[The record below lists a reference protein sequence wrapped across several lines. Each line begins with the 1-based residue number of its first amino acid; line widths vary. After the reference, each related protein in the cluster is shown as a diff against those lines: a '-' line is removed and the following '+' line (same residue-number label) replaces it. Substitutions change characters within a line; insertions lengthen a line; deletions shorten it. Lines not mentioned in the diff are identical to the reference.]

1 MIKLD
6 RAVGIDLGTTNS
18 EIALVPPSERDIL
31 IYQDRFGR
39 KTIPSSV
46 AWDPEKGAV
55 VVGRAARARRGKEPA
70 PIESIKRS
78 MGQDKRVKLGQS
90 EVDPA
95 EVSAKILGELTSV
108 MRSFLQ
114 EKASDN
120 VEMPVTRAVITVPAY
135 FDAPQIEATRRAG
148 ELAGLSVIGILQEP
162 TAAAIYHSWKQKQRG
177 VHFLVYDLGGG
188 TFDVSILRCVGGEY
202 QVLAI
207 DGDNFLGGDDFDRRY
222 AEHLRKTLSKLGYK
236 LELDVRGNSAD
247 RARFERLVHFA
258 QEIKESL
265 STAETINFS
274 RQDMLLDQTG
284 EPVSYEAEIG
294 RAEYEA
300 VIVDLVD
307 QTITCCERALDEA
320 KKSANVGIAE
330 IDHVILVGGSTR
342 VPLVK
347 RRVTEVLAS
356 RSKGPE
362 PLAEEVDTIVA
373 LGAAI
378 HAAQL
383 GGLTISESESELA
396 VSFSSPLVSAKPAI
410 RLAGRVET
418 PKGSPRSVA
427 VIDGDARI
435 AETELDGGRFKLEV
449 TPPGDGDSQVELEA
463 FGEGGASLGRVPFA
477 IYRGEVRPRASAL
490 SRAAVIAKDI
500 GIEVVRAGRRERRV
514 LLAKGAGLPTETKY
528 TFYTADQSGTVVL
541 RLLQG
546 RMPIKTLAITVAREL
561 PIGSPVEVMLKC
573 DEAMRIEARAV
584 VAGQELWAT
593 IQAAEQLDFDK
604 SGAVEQLLAEA
615 ETVKQR
621 AWGHSGEAY
630 RREIDQLSAAIR
642 EVLQTD
648 PAKLSAL
655 SARLRRLLDDLG
667 GDAADPLE
675 PPLATFEAE
684 LDSLRRIVY
693 RSTGVL
699 VGLDRDAWEER
710 IHRIEERAAEAR
722 AAIDASLWRRTFNEV
737 QALYETAVQEEFSA
751 RRLDDPAYVQMR
763 ANSVSR
769 WRTRV
774 KQTLVDFVPSATEE
788 LRAPQSR
795 ERDRLLAIVRERV
808 NEPLDKVE
816 RGEVPDVAEVRR
828 ILDQCGAELER
839 VETAAERLP
848 SLGLVTERGGGGG
861 RA

>member
-18 EIALVPPSERDIL
+18 EIAMVPPSERDIL

-46 AWDPEKGAV
+46 AWDAEKGSLL
-55 VVGRAARARRGKEPA
+55 VGRAARARRGKEPA

-78 MGQDKRVKLGQS
+78 MGQTARVKLGDS
-90 EVDPA
+90 EALP
-95 EVSAKILGELTSV
+95 EEISAKILAELASA
-108 MRSFLQ
+108 MRAFLQ
-114 EKASDN
+114 EKASEG
-120 VEMPVTRAVITVPAY
+120 VEMPVARAVITVPAY
-135 FDAPQIEATRRAG
+135 FDAPQIEATRKAG

-162 TAAAIYHSWKQKQRG
+162 TAAAIYHSWKQKQKG
-177 VHFLVYDLGGG
+177 SHFLVYDLGGG
-188 TFDVSILRCVGGEY
+188 TFDVSILRCVAGEY

-222 AEHLRKTLSKLGYK
+222 AEHLRKQLVKLGYR
-236 LELDVRGNSAD
+236 LDLDVRGDSAD
-247 RARFERLVHFA
+247 RARFERLVNFA

-274 RQDMLLDQTG
+274 RQDMLLDQAG

-307 QTITCCERALDEA
+307 QTIACCERALLEA

-330 IDHVILVGGSTR
+330 IDNLILVGGSTR
-342 VPLVK
+342 VPLVR
-347 RRVTEVLAS
+347 RRVGEALAS
-356 RSKGPE
+356 RCKNAE

-383 GGLTISESESELA
+383 GGLTITEGASELA
-396 VSFSSPLVSAKPAI
+396 VSFSSPLVSPKPTL
-410 RLAGRVET
+410 RLAGEIST
-418 PKGSPRSVA
+418 PKGNAQSVA
-427 VIDGDARI
+427 VVDGETRI
-435 AETELDGGRFKLEV
+435 AEGELANGKFKLDV
-449 TPPGDGDSQVELEA
+449 TPPGEGDSELELEA
-463 FGEGGASLGRVPFA
+463 FGAGGASLGREPFVV
-477 IYRGEVRPRASAL
+477 YRGEVRPRASAL
-490 SRAAVIAKDI
+490 SRAAVIAKDV
-500 GIEVVRAGRRERRV
+500 GIEVVRAGRRERRI
-514 LLAKGAGLPTETKY
+514 LLAKGSGLPTETKY

-573 DEAMRIEARAV
+573 DDAMRIEARAV

-593 IQAAEQLDFDK
+593 IQATEQLDFDK
-604 SGAVEQLLAEA
+604 TGAVEQLLAEA

-699 VGLDRDAWEER
+699 VGLDRDAWEDR

-751 RRLDDPAYVQMR
+751 RRLDDPAYMQMR

-774 KQTLVDFVPSATEE
+774 EQNLVDFVPSATEE
-788 LRAPQSR
+788 LRVPQNR
-795 ERDRLLAIVRERV
+795 ERDRLLAVVRERV
-808 NEPLDKVE
+808 NDPLDKVE

>member
-1 MIKLD
+1 M
-6 RAVGIDLGTTNS
+6 N
-18 EIALVPPSERDIL
+18 
-31 IYQDRFGR
+31 
-39 KTIPSSV
+39 
-46 AWDPEKGAV
+46 
-55 VVGRAARARRGKEPA
+55 
-70 PIESIKRS
+70 
-78 MGQDKRVKLGQS
+78 
-90 EVDPA
+90 
-95 EVSAKILGELTSV
+95 
-108 MRSFLQ
+108 
-114 EKASDN
+114 
-120 VEMPVTRAVITVPAY
+120 
-135 FDAPQIEATRRAG
+135 
-148 ELAGLSVIGILQEP
+148 
-162 TAAAIYHSWKQKQRG
+162 
-177 VHFLVYDLGGG
+177 
-188 TFDVSILRCVGGEY
+188 
-202 QVLAI
+202 
-207 DGDNFLGGDDFDRRY
+207 
-222 AEHLRKTLSKLGYK
+222 
-236 LELDVRGNSAD
+236 
-247 RARFERLVHFA
+247 
-258 QEIKESL
+258 
-265 STAETINFS
+265 
-274 RQDMLLDQTG
+274 
-284 EPVSYEAEIG
+284 
-294 RAEYEA
+294 
-300 VIVDLVD
+300 
-307 QTITCCERALDEA
+307 
-320 KKSANVGIAE
+320 
-330 IDHVILVGGSTR
+330 
-342 VPLVK
+342 
-347 RRVTEVLAS
+347 
-356 RSKGPE
+356 
-362 PLAEEVDTIVA
+362 
-373 LGAAI
+373 
-378 HAAQL
+378 AAQL
-383 GGLTISESESELA
+383 GGLTITEGASELA
-396 VSFSSPLVSAKPAI
+396 VSFSSPLVSPKPTL
-410 RLAGRVET
+410 RLTGEVAT
-418 PKGSPRSVA
+418 PKGAAQSIA
-427 VIDGDARI
+427 IIDGESRI
-435 AETELDGGRFKLEV
+435 AEGEVANGRFKLEV
-449 TPPGDGDSQVELEA
+449 TPPGEGDSQVELEA
-463 FGEGGASLGRVPFA
+463 FAGGASLGRVPFV

-490 SRAAVIAKDI
+490 SRAAVIAKDV

-561 PIGSPVEVMLKC
+561 PIGSPVEVMMKC

-615 ETVKQR
+615 ETIKQR

-699 VGLDRDAWEER
+699 VGLDRDAWEDR

-774 KQTLVDFVPSATEE
+774 EQSLVDFVPSATEE
-788 LRAPQSR
+788 LRIPQNR
-795 ERDRLLAIVRERV
+795 ERDRLLAVVRERV

-848 SLGLVTERGGGGG
+848 SLGLVTERGGGSG